1 MQNTIKP
8 EDFFTQ
14 ETIGGKR
21 YTIQKLN
28 GWDAWDGW
36 TLILSTIAPI
46 FGEVLDSRNVDEE
59 MMFEKQHTFKEVLTI
74 LTHNIRK
81 PEMRVLINQMLQGA
95 TVDGLPLDVDKEF
108 GNGNVHNMQQVIIY
122 AMKENFEGFFTES
135 DIFQSVMGGLSKV
148 MTGIGA
154 E

>member
-1 MQNTIKP
+1 MQGSIKP

-36 TLILSTIAPI
+36 TLILNMIGPI
-46 FGEVLDSRNVDEE
+46 FGEVIDSRNVDEE
-59 MMFEKQHTFKEVLTI
+59 MMFEKQNTFREVLTI
-74 LTHNIRK
+74 VTSKLRE
-81 PEMRVLINQMLQGA
+81 PEMRQLVNQMLKGA
-95 TVDGLPLDVDKEF
+95 TVDGQPLDINEHF
-108 GNGNVHNMQQVIIY
+108 SGGNVHRMQEVVVY
-122 AMKENFEGFFTES
+122 ALKENFQGFFTES

-148 MTGIGA
+148 MTGIG